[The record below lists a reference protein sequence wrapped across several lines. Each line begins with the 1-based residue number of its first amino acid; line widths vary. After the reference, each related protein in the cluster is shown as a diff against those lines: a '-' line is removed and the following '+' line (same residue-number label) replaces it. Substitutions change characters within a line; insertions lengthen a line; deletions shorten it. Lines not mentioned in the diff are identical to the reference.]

1 MSATD
6 EQREQML
13 RAMAE
18 LARRPPRQ
26 RAEFAARSGVPPQIV
41 AELMQQARAWGLRVA
56 EEGEPP
62 APEDDGG
69 AALAEAAEAAGRA
82 GAAGGGAGGGMGGG
96 GGGGVSL
103 GAVAGDAVGRAWL
116 LAYWAL
122 VPAAV
127 AVLLYRRGMTL
138 MDLYRSLS
146 REFLA

>member
-13 RAMAE
+13 RAMSE

-26 RAEFAARSGVPPQIV
+26 RAEFAARQGVPEPVV
-41 AELMQQARAWGLRVA
+41 AELMQQARLWGLRVA
-56 EEGEPP
+56 EEGD
-62 APEDDGG
+62 APVAEDDGG
-69 AALAEAAEAAGRA
+69 VAMAAAAEAAGRL
-82 GAAGGGAGGGMGGG
+82 GGAP
-96 GGGGVSL
+96 GGVTL
-103 GAVAGDAVGRAWL
+103 GAVASDAVGRAWL

-122 VPAAV
+122 LPATI

-138 MDLYRSLS
+138 SDLWRSLT